1 MSLSVCIALI
11 INYRS
16 IDYTLKNIFEI
27 MQTHESV
34 NVLWILL

>member
-1 MSLSVCIALI
+1 MSLSVCIVLI

-16 IDYTLKNIFEI
+16 IDCTLKNIFEI
-27 MQTHESV
+27 MQTREPV